1 MASETAGDERLRLL
15 IERIERLE
23 EEKKGIGDDIKDV
36 YLEGKAT
43 GYDPKMMRQI
53 IRLRKMDPND
63 RREMEAILQVYMA
76 ALGMDGGAGR
86 TPDMFA
92 GHDGRPEPDRPA
104 PAPSASES
112 ERFMEALH
120 LVVDHQNAST
130 SWLQRQMRIG
140 YNAASRLI
148 EELEK
153 RDVVGPP
160 NHVGR
165 RDVLVPPN
173 GEAHPALAMLA
184 EAVPRGGGLKQRVG
198 AAVVEAAKRLDE
210 GAPMTVTT
218 GDGVLMFENRA
229 ARALRE
235 AGGGT

>member
-23 EEKKGIGDDIKDV
+23 EEKKGINDDIKDV
-36 YLEGKAT
+36 YLEAKAT
-43 GYDPKMMRQI
+43 GFDTKMMREI

-63 RREMEAILQVYMA
+63 RREMQAILQVYLE
-76 ALGMDGGAGR
+76 ALGMDR

-173 GEAHPALAMLA
+173 GEAHPALTMLA
-184 EAVPRGGGLKQRVG
+184 EAVPRKGGLKQRVG

-210 GAPMTVTT
+210 GPAMTVTT
-218 GDGVLMFENRA
+218 GDGVLMFENKA

>member
-1 MASETAGDERLRLL
+1 MSETSGDDRLRLL

-53 IRLRKMDPND
+53 VRLRKMDPND
-63 RREMEAILQVYMA
+63 RREMEAILQTYMA
-76 ALGMDGGAGR
+76 ALGMERARR

-92 GHDGRPEPDRPA
+92 EHDGRPDPARPA
-104 PAPSASES
+104 PPPSASES
-112 ERFMEALH
+112 ERIIEALH
-120 LVVDHQNAST
+120 LVIDHQNAST

-140 YNAASRLI
+140 YNAAARLI

-165 RDVLVPPN
+165 RDVLVPPK
-173 GEAHPALAMLA
+173 
-184 EAVPRGGGLKQRVG
+184 GGLKQRAG
-198 AAVVEAAKRLDE
+198 
-210 GAPMTVTT
+210 VT
-218 GDGVLMFENRA
+218 
-229 ARALRE
+229 
-235 AGGGT
+235 

>member
-1 MASETAGDERLRLL
+1 MSDGSVAADQLRLL

-23 EEKKGIGDDIKDV
+23 EEKKGISDDIKDV

-43 GYDPKMMRQI
+43 GYDPKIMREI
-53 IRLRKMDPND
+53 VRLRKMDPND
-63 RREMEAILQVYMA
+63 RREMQAILQTYMA
-76 ALGMDGGAGR
+76 ALGMTR
-86 TPDMFA
+86 DMFA
-92 GHDGRPEPDRPA
+92 GHDGRPDPGRPA

-148 EELEK
+148 DELEK

-165 RDVLVPPN
+165 RDVLVPHN
-173 GEAHPALAMLA
+173 GEAHPALALMAA
-184 EAVPRGGGLKQRVG
+184 EVPPGGSLKQRVG
-198 AAVVEAAKRLDE
+198 ARVVEAVKQMDE
-210 GAPMTVTT
+210 GPTPMTVTT
-218 GDGVLMFENRA
+218 GDGVVMFENKA

-235 AGGGT
+235 AGGA